1 MPFGIRQED
10 CFMFI
15 FYSSKHSL
23 YSHFSSN
30 SLFVSQLYEVNPSRY
45 ALVIQSSLRLT
56 SQITLASMYVIHDV
70 FFINNAFVFDATYQ
84 NKFNIKA
91 LGLQFKEAYL

>member
-1 MPFGIRQED
+1 
-10 CFMFI
+10 MFI
-15 FYSSKHSL
+15 FFSSIPSL

-45 ALVIQSSLRLT
+45 ALVIRSFLQLT
-56 SQITLASMYVIHDV
+56 SLITLLSMYVIHDV
-70 FFINNAFVFDATYQ
+70 VFINNAFVFDATYQ

-91 LGLQFKEAYL
+91 LGLSV